1 MSEQKPHAPGIA
13 GKWASD
19 LTAMQQERK
28 PLSRATIEKVYD
40 QKPVQKPEAKPAP
53 ARASASSS
61 LDEALDALEKTVAP
75 VEKRTPGEKRVD
87 GFSLIHPA
95 FIEPWELHDRPES
108 EMGDL
113 DELTESIRSFGQEI
127 AGLVRPH
134 PDPAKSNMY
143 QLIYGRRRWTVCRD
157 LGIQFKCRIEQMDD
171 QTAAVKMVL
180 ENGGRTDLSN
190 WAKCQSYMKMLEA
203 RLFPNQA
210 ALAAKL
216 GIDRATLSNI
226 MIYSRI
232 PKRVAEAIGP
242 MSKVSQKTAKAI
254 LSLTNDDIAS
264 EDALISLAERI
275 REGVLTDKT
284 LTKAVATASAKQPEA
299 KNYLVGKKTSRKIGS
314 YRSTD
319 RGSSQITFNKEFVES
334 FGGLDKIVGLL
345 CEVLDK

>member
-1 MSEQKPHAPGIA
+1 MSEKPTQAPGIA

-19 LTAMQQERK
+19 LTAMQEQRK
-28 PLSRATIEKVYD
+28 PLSRTPIEKVYD
-40 QKPVQKPEAKPAP
+40 QKPMEKPAP
-53 ARASASSS
+53 ARALTPSS

-75 VEKRTPGEKRVD
+75 IEKRTPGEKRMD

-143 QLIYGRRRWTVCRD
+143 QLIYGRRRWTICRD
-157 LGIQFKCRIEQMDD
+157 LGISFKCRIEQMDD
-171 QTAAVKMVL
+171 QTAAIKMVL

-190 WAKCQSYMKMLEA
+190 WARCQSYMKMLEA
-203 RLFPNQA
+203 KLFPSQA

-232 PKRVAEAIGP
+232 PERVAKAIGP

-254 LSLTNDDIAS
+254 LSLVEDSAS
-264 EDALISLAERI
+264 EDAVISLADRI
-275 REGVLTDKT
+275 RDGALTDKT
-284 LTKAVATASAKQPEA
+284 LTRAVASASAKQTEA
-299 KNYLVGKKTSRKIGS
+299 KNSLVGKKTNRKIGS

-319 RGSSQITFNKEFVES
+319 RGSSQITFTKEFVES
-334 FGGLDKIVGLL
+334 FGGLDKIIGLL
-345 CEVLDK
+345 SEVLDK